1 MNTTKYTKFNI
12 AKKNTIFIASP
23 LTKYY
28 LNNTHLFITLKDAN
42 GKILANKKVTIKIN
56 TVTYNLKTNSKG
68 VAKLLIR
75 LNPKSYV
82 ADIKF
87 TGDNNYNVANKKIN
101 VKVVNPKIK
110 TIKSKIKRNKN
121 LQVSFKTHD
130 NKAIKNT
137 KVTLKIKGKT
147 YTAKTNNK
155 GIAKLKLKVLLRSEE
170 RRVGKECRSRWSP
183 YH

>member
-1 MNTTKYTKFNI
+1 M
-12 AKKNTIFIASP
+12 
-23 LTKYY
+23 KYY

-68 VAKLLIR
+68 IAKLLIR

-147 YTAKTNNK
+147 YTVKTNNK
-155 GIAKLKLKVLLRSEE
+155 GIVKLKLKVKKGTYKVKTAFKSPAKY
-170 RRVGKECRSRWSP
+170 GKTTKTLKIKVI
-183 YH
+183 